1 MKKIILV
8 FSLVLGALSSNAQD
22 GAKALIKNSPFHFFD
37 GTFNMSYEKA
47 ISNSKSLNFSGGFH
61 LQDNSSNS
69 EGDIGWIGELQL
81 RKYLINF
88 KKERSVL
95 SGVYVAP
102 YIKGAY
108 FRSEGEDYL
117 RYALEDGY
125 YDENNLWIQ
134 EVGYYNSYSKEIKN
148 IQGGLLMGAQLLFGS
163 VISFEVFLGGGM
175 QYAEVEGFNSDY
187 YNTSNMKEYTG
198 VIPRIGFNI
207 GAAF

>member
-8 FSLVLGALSSNAQD
+8 FSLVLGVLTSNAQD

-61 LQDNSSNS
+61 LQDNFWSL
-69 EGDIGWIGELQL
+69 EDDIGWTGELQL

-88 KKERSVL
+88 KKQKSVL

-108 FRSEGEDYL
+108 FRSEEDWQD
-117 RYALEDGY
+117 RGY

-134 EVGYYNSYSKEIKN
+134 EVGYYNSPFKEIKN
-148 IQGGLLMGAQLLFGS
+148 IQGGLLMGAQFLFGNI
-163 VISFEVFLGGGM
+163 ISLEVFLGGGI
-175 QYAEVEGFNSDY
+175 QYAEVEGFNSMWRDD
-187 YNTSNMKEYTG
+187 NPSNLKEYTG
-198 VIPRIGFNI
+198 VVPRIGFNI

>member
-1 MKKIILV
+1 MKKVILV
-8 FSLVLGALSSNAQD
+8 FSLVLGVLTSNAQD

-37 GTFNMSYEKA
+37 GTFNMSYEKT

-61 LQDNSSNS
+61 LQDNSWSS
-69 EGDIGWIGELQL
+69 EDDIGWIGDLQL

-88 KKERSVL
+88 KKQKSVL

-108 FRSEGEDYL
+108 FSSEEDWQDY
-117 RYALEDGY
+117 GY
-125 YDENNLWIQ
+125 YDENDLWI
-134 EVGYYNSYSKEIKN
+134 EEDYYNSYSKEIKN
-148 IQGGLLMGAQLLFGS
+148 IQGGLLMGAQLLFGNI
-163 VISFEVFLGGGM
+163 ISLEVFLGGGI

>member
-8 FSLVLGALSSNAQD
+8 FSLVLGALTSNAQD

-61 LQDNSSNS
+61 LQDNSWSS
-69 EGDIGWIGELQL
+69 EDDIGWIGELQL

-88 KKERSVL
+88 KKQKSVL

-108 FRSEGEDYL
+108 FSSEEDWQDY
-117 RYALEDGY
+117 GY
-125 YDENNLWIQ
+125 YDENDLWIE

-148 IQGGLLMGAQLLFGS
+148 IQGGLLMGAQLLFGNI
-163 VISFEVFLGGGM
+163 ISLEVFLGGGI

>member
-1 MKKIILV
+1 MKKVILV
-8 FSLVLGALSSNAQD
+8 FSLVLGGLTSNAQD

-47 ISNSKSLNFSGGFH
+47 ISNSRSLNFSGGFH
-61 LQDNSSNS
+61 LQDNSWSS
-69 EGDIGWIGELQL
+69 EDGIGWTGELQL

-88 KKERSVL
+88 KKQKSVL

-108 FRSEGEDYL
+108 FSSEEDWQDY
-117 RYALEDGY
+117 GY
-125 YDENNLWIQ
+125 YDENDLWI
-134 EVGYYNSYSKEIKN
+134 EEDYYNSYSKEIKN
-148 IQGGLLMGAQLLFGS
+148 IQGGLLMGAQLLFGNI
-163 VISFEVFLGGGM
+163 ISLEVFLGGGI

-187 YNTSNMKEYTG
+187 YNTSDMKEYTG

>member
-1 MKKIILV
+1 MKKITLV
-8 FSLVLGALSSNAQD
+8 FSLVLGVLTSNAQD
-22 GAKALIKNSPFHFFD
+22 GVKALIKNSPFHFFD

-61 LQDNSSNS
+61 LQDNSWNS
-69 EGDIGWIGELQL
+69 EDDIGWIGDLQL

-88 KKERSVL
+88 KKQESVL

-108 FRSEGEDYL
+108 FRSEGEDWWYVQ
-117 RYALEDGY
+117 ENGY
-125 YDENNLWIQ
+125 YDENNLWIE
-134 EVGYYNSYSKEIKN
+134 EVGYYNSFSKEIKN
-148 IQGGLLMGAQLLFGS
+148 IQGGLVMGAQLLFGD
-163 VISFEVFLGGGM
+163 VISLEVFLGGGI

-187 YNTSNMKEYTG
+187 YNASDIKEYTG